1 MFNSKVFTIIIVVTF
16 LAMAAAV
23 TFQVLE
29 MQEYNLLNTLQARFF
44 PSK

>member
-1 MFNSKVFTIIIVVTF
+1 MFNSKAFTIIIVVTF
-16 LAMAAAV
+16 LALGAAV

-29 MQEYNLLNTLQARFF
+29 MQEYNLLNALQTRFF